1 MNAGI
6 FPEKLDVKC
15 MKENYQLEYV
25 FDNASLA
32 ALWSSIST
40 PEGLSTWF
48 ADDVLVDGERFT
60 FVWNKFQ
67 RNAELLQMR
76 LNKCVRFK
84 WEEDDPQLFFELNL
98 SQNELTNDIVL
109 TISDFSDA
117 DELEDAIDLWNTQ
130 IEQLRINLG
139 L

>member
-1 MNAGI
+1 
-6 FPEKLDVKC
+6 

-67 RNAELLQMR
+67 QNADLLQMR

-109 TISDFSDA
+109 TKDFYKMNIS
-117 DELEDAIDLWNTQ
+117 LIDIYKYSIYT
-130 IEQLRINLG
+130 ISCIG
-139 L
+139 F

>member
-1 MNAGI
+1 
-6 FPEKLDVKC
+6 
-15 MKENYQLEYV
+15 MKESFRLEYV

-40 PEGLSTWF
+40 PVGLSSWF
-48 ADDVLVDGERFT
+48 ADDVIVDGEIYT
-60 FVWNKFQ
+60 FMWNKSGQ
-67 RNAELLQMR
+67 NAELLQMR
-76 LNKCVRFK
+76 LNKYVRFK
-84 WEEDDPQLFFELNL
+84 WEEEDDKTFFELKL

-109 TISDFSDA
+109 TISDFSEP

-130 IEQLRINLG
+130 IEQLRITLG